1 MPSFLVGYDYG
12 MGGLWGFVDAP
23 SEAEIKKIYPELVV
37 FHKRPTWMK
46 ESSYEKIRSEG
57 HFDVYGPPEGILKAV
72 VGERPKRT
80 IKPPA
85 IEKGGESN

>member
-1 MPSFLVGYDYG
+1 
-12 MGGLWGFVDAP
+12 
-23 SEAEIKKIYPELVV
+23 
-37 FHKRPTWMK
+37 MK
-46 ESSYEKIRSEG
+46 ESSYEKIRSED